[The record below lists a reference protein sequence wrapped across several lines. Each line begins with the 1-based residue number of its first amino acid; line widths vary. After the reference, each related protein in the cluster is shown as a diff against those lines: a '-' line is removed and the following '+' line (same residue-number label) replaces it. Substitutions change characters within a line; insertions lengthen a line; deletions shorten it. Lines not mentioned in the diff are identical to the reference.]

1 MFILDKNILLD
12 NPSFDFLKWLEVC
25 NTKGSAI
32 LINKETDWT
41 SFDVIAKMR
50 NITKIKKIG
59 HCRTLDPFATGL
71 LILCLG
77 KATKKIN
84 TFQDLPK
91 QYLTTIKLGATTK
104 SFDIEQTEENQ
115 VDILHLK
122 EEQIVAAINKFVGKI
137 EQVPPMFSAKKINGK
152 KLYEL
157 ARKEIEIELKP
168 VAVEIYNIKI
178 ISIELPFVQILI
190 DCSKGTYI
198 RALARDIGK
207 ELGVG
212 GYLTQLSR
220 TAIGEH
226 LSENAFQIDDLLK
239 FQNFK

>member
-1 MFILDKNILLD
+1 MFILDKNILL
-12 NPSFDFLKWLEVC
+12 NNSVFDFLKWLELC
-25 NTKGSAI
+25 DSEGSTI
-32 LINKETDWT
+32 LMNKDADWT

-50 NITKIKKIG
+50 NITKIRKIG
-59 HCRTLDPFATGL
+59 HCGTLDPFATGL

-77 KATKKIN
+77 KATKQIN

-91 QYLTTIKLGATTK
+91 QYLTTVKLGATTK
-104 SFDIEQTEENQ
+104 SFDIEQPEENQ
-115 VDILHLK
+115 VDVSHLK
-122 EEQIVAAINKFVGKI
+122 EKQIVAAINKFVGKI
-137 EQVPPMFSAKKINGK
+137 EQIPPMFSAKKIKGK

-157 ARKEIEIELKP
+157 ARKDIEIELQP
-168 VAVEIYNIKI
+168 VTVEIFSIKI

-198 RALARDIGK
+198 RALARDIGI

-220 TAIGEH
+220 TAIGEY
-226 LSENAFQIDDLLK
+226 LSQNAFQIDDIFK
-239 FQNFK
+239 FSQL